1 MFKITGNSLGKL
13 ISLLREDS
21 LDYPVTLGVLDRTF
35 SGCAIIDDIE
45 MPRKALVIHK
55 HIGFLHYLG
64 DEPNEAESVEISNSA
79 INYRS
84 DRSYCNWVEF
94 AHCPKAVVKLI
105 NDKYPDTESYNRIS
119 WNHDP
124 GFLSRAP
131 APSIPPECSITFLG
145 KKHFKNKFLRH
156 ETEMFWDTTDVFLE
170 TAFGTVATDSKGKFM
185 GVCGA
190 VSVSDNFF
198 EINIE
203 VEKSKRRNGIGYAV
217 AHRYIKECYRKG
229 KIPHWD
235 CHEQNAASQALAK
248 KLGFKEAGR
257 YPLVSWTY

>member
-1 MFKITGNSLGKL
+1 
-13 ISLLREDS
+13 
-21 LDYPVTLGVLDRTF
+21 
-35 SGCAIIDDIE
+35 
-45 MPRKALVIHK
+45 
-55 HIGFLHYLG
+55 
-64 DEPNEAESVEISNSA
+64 
-79 INYRS
+79 
-84 DRSYCNWVEF
+84 
-94 AHCPKAVVKLI
+94 
-105 NDKYPDTESYNRIS
+105 
-119 WNHDP
+119 
-124 GFLSRAP
+124 
-131 APSIPPECSITFLG
+131 
-145 KKHFKNKFLRH
+145 
-156 ETEMFWDTTDVFLE
+156 
-170 TAFGTVATDSKGKFM
+170 M

-235 CHEQNAASQALAK
+235 CHEHNAASQALAK